1 MCTENMELYEKFRNC
16 PADAQKPIA
25 AGRLKGKTDINPM
38 WRIKQLT
45 EAFGPCGFGWLTKI
59 KRTWIEEGNGGERT
73 ANVEIALKVK
83 YNGEWSEE
91 IPGIGGSMFVENES
105 KGPYTDDEC
114 FKKAYTDAISV
125 ACKALGIAANI
136 YYAKDPDSKY
146 SVADSNIPPAPAP
159 APTPAKS
166 KYMTIKELLVGKSI
180 DMNAVSSWIQA
191 KWHKEIMIN
200 DLTDEQFGQLKRAVE
215 EAK

>member
-1 MCTENMELYEKFRNC
+1 MCTENMELYEKFRVC
-16 PADAQKPIA
+16 PADAQKPIS

-45 EAFGPCGFGWLTKI
+45 EAFGPCGFGWVTKI

-91 IPGIGGSMFVENES
+91 IPGIGGSMLVENES

-114 FKKAYTDAISV
+114 YKKAYTDAISV
-125 ACKALGIAANI
+125 ACKALGVAANI
-136 YYAKDPDSKY
+136 YYEKDPDSKY
-146 SVADSNIPPAPAP
+146 SAGDSS
-159 APTPAKS
+159 TPSTIAKS
-166 KYMTIKELLVGKSI
+166 KYMIIKELLVGKSI
-180 DMNAVSSWIQA
+180 DMNAVSDWIKA
-191 KWHKEIMIN
+191 KWRREIMIN
-200 DLTDEQFGQLKRAVE
+200 DLNDEQFGQLKRAVE